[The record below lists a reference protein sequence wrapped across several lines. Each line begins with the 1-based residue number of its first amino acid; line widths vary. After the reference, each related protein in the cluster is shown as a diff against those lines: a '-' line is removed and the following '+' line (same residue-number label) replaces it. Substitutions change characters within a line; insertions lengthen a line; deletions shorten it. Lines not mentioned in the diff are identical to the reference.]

1 MSDIRPKKVGG
12 LKMNKRLII
21 AGIIMSVFMWHVG
34 FKGYALGVEEI
45 VDRANR
51 VAYYEGN
58 DGMAEVNMVITD
70 SQGRQRV
77 REFTILRKDVQDGGE
92 QKFYVYFYK
101 PEDVRD
107 MVYMVWKHIGRDDD
121 RWLYLPA
128 LDLVRRIAAT
138 DKRSS
143 FVGSHFV
150 YEDVSG
156 RGINEDT
163 HELVGEE
170 NGCYKIKNIPKNKK
184 YVEFAYYYIW
194 IRKDNFMPVKAE
206 YYDSSGKKYR
216 VIEALKVEDI
226 QGHPTITEMKAS
238 DLNSG
243 GNTIIKYNK
252 IQYDISLTDD
262 IFTERYL
269 RRPPAK
275 WIKRR

>member
-1 MSDIRPKKVGG
+1 MKKG
-12 LKMNKRLII
+12 LISILVFLCGFWGINKVEAAQL
-21 AGIIMSVFMWHVG
+21 SVS
-34 FKGYALGVEEI
+34 EI
-45 VDRANR
+45 VDKANN
-51 VAYYEGN
+51 VAYYEGK
-58 DGMAEVNMVITD
+58 DGMAEVNMTITD
-70 SQGRQRV
+70 SQGRKRV
-77 REFTILRKDVQDGGE
+77 REFTILRKDVQDGGD

-107 MVYMVWKHIGRDDD
+107 MVYMVWKHLGKDDD

-156 RGINEDT
+156 RGLDEDT

-170 NGCYKIKNIPKNKK
+170 NNCYKIKNTPKNKK
-184 YVEFAYYYIW
+184 YLDFDYYYIW

-206 YYDSSGKKYR
+206 YYDAQGKKYR
-216 VIEALKVEDI
+216 VIEASKVEDI
-226 QGHPTITEMKAS
+226 QGYPTITEMRAE

-243 GNTIIKYNK
+243 GNTVITYNK
-252 IQYDISLTDD
+252 VQYDIGLTDD
-262 IFTERYL
+262 IFSERYL
-269 RRPPAK
+269 RKPPAG
-275 WIKRR
+275 WIKRK

>member
-1 MSDIRPKKVGG
+1 M
-12 LKMNKRLII
+12 KRELII
-21 AGIIMSVFMWHVG
+21 AVVFLVS
-34 FKGYALGVEEI
+34 FSFGYRAWAEDLTVEQI
-45 VDRANR
+45 VDRANKA
-51 VAYYEGN
+51 AYYKGN

-70 SQGRQRV
+70 SQGRKRI
-77 REFTILRKDVQDGGE
+77 REFTILRKDVQEGGE

-107 MVYMVWKHIGRDDD
+107 MVYMVWKHIGKDDD

-156 RGINEDT
+156 RGVDEDT
-163 HELVGEE
+163 HELIGEE

-184 YVEFAYYYIW
+184 NVEFEYYYIW
-194 IRKDNFMPVKAE
+194 IRKDNFIPIKAE
-206 YYDSSGKKYR
+206 YYDSRGKKFR
-216 VIEALKVEDI
+216 VIKGLKIEDI
-226 QGHPTITEMKAS
+226 QAYPTITEMKAEN
-238 DLNSG
+238 LNSG
-243 GNTIIKYNK
+243 GSTVITYKKIKY
-252 IQYDISLTDD
+252 DINLTDD

-269 RRPPAK
+269 RRPPSE

>member
-1 MSDIRPKKVGG
+1 MVRKAWLFVASSLFLSCIAYSAGLNVGQ
-12 LKMNKRLII
+12 
-21 AGIIMSVFMWHVG
+21 
-34 FKGYALGVEEI
+34 I
-45 VDRANR
+45 VDKANK
-51 VAYYEGN
+51 VAYYEGT
-58 DGMAEVNMVITD
+58 DGMAQVNMVITD
-70 SQGRQRV
+70 SQGRKRV
-77 REFTILRKDVQDGGE
+77 RNFTILRRDVKDGGE

-107 MVYMVWKHIGRDDD
+107 MVYMVWKHIGKDDD

-170 NGCYKIKNIPKNKK
+170 DNCYKIKNVPKNKQ
-184 YVEFAYYYIW
+184 YVEFEYYYVW
-194 IRKDNFMPVKAE
+194 IRKDNFMPIKAE
-206 YYDSSGKKYR
+206 YYGSNGKKYR
-216 VIEALKVEDI
+216 VIEALKVENI
-226 QGHPTITEMKAS
+226 QGYPTITEMKAS
-238 DLNSG
+238 NLNSG
-243 GNTIIKYNK
+243 GNTVITYGK
-252 IQYDISLTDD
+252 IRYDIGLSDD

-269 RRPPAK
+269 RRPPLK